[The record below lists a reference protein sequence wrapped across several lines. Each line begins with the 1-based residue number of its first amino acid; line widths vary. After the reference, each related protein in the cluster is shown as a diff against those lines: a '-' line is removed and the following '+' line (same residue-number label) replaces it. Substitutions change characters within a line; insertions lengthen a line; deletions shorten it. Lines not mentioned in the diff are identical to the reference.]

1 MDIPRGWIVR
11 ARSPRWV
18 VASARG
24 TAGDAPRPGDSR
36 RRAAGRVGARGD
48 DDASARRYGALF
60 ADLDEDDAADEDDQ
74 TVGTLNSAATVKLQQ
89 MRESELIQIVRELDR
104 ATSDRA
110 ARRKVADE
118 CALVAEQELSFDMRF
133 ERDEAIDY
141 TCYMLQRMYHDGFSG
156 ALKMFTE
163 EYGWIKYSG
172 RCTSPLITNDDDFVD
187 VVANGYTAY
196 SSTVAQEDSV
206 TEHVIDLTTDVN
218 YMQ

>member
-1 MDIPRGWIVR
+1 VYEAIP
-11 ARSPRWV
+11 STQPHYN
-18 VASARG
+18 
-24 TAGDAPRPGDSR
+24 TND
-36 RRAAGRVGARGD
+36 
-48 DDASARRYGALF
+48 
-60 ADLDEDDAADEDDQ
+60 
-74 TVGTLNSAATVKLQQ
+74 TTLNTNDIMPLRPSPEYAKEMLTEYNKQVHVENAKLKEVIDNQTNTVIELKKALAATK
-89 MRESELIQIVRELDR
+89 M
-104 ATSDRA
+104 
-110 ARRKVADE
+110 K
-118 CALVAEQELSFDMRF
+118 LVAEQQLSFDMRF

>member
-1 MDIPRGWIVR
+1 VYVSDSHHATRYNTNDTTPNTNDIMPLRP
-11 ARSPRWV
+11 SPEYAKEMLTEYNKQV
-18 VASARG
+18 HVENAKLKEVIDNQ
-24 TAGDAPRPGDSR
+24 TNT
-36 RRAAGRVGARGD
+36 VIELKK
-48 DDASARRYGALF
+48 AL
-60 ADLDEDDAADEDDQ
+60 
-74 TVGTLNSAATVKLQQ
+74 AATK
-89 MRESELIQIVRELDR
+89 M
-104 ATSDRA
+104 
-110 ARRKVADE
+110 K
-118 CALVAEQELSFDMRF
+118 LVAEQQLSFDMRF